1 MYGRGNR
8 PLQDH
13 GYGCPTRRWSE
24 GRPPIEVG
32 PVTPISLLEV
42 RPMRPPCLQRQLPAP
57 RYLRRKSIGDPS
69 VLWRLPWHNQHKE
82 VFWRLTLDALPT
94 AARLHNASSACVCG
108 APGPNWL
115 HHFWSC
121 PVAVSLL
128 AVLTDHLQSRD
139 MLPVPLLPLH
149 VLLAQPPSS
158 RLRAG
163 VWRVVCLAFVCAL
176 DHVRKAACA
185 IALAGVPSV
194 PPSAPDTSVPL
205 MINRAIA
212 RFWDLLTEFCV
223 LNAAPDSWQ
232 HSVVASHPSSYG
244 TTPGLFS
251 ALCHE
256 IA

>member
-1 MYGRGNR
+1 
-8 PLQDH
+8 
-13 GYGCPTRRWSE
+13 
-24 GRPPIEVG
+24 
-32 PVTPISLLEV
+32 
-42 RPMRPPCLQRQLPAP
+42 MRPPCLQRQLPAP

-158 RLRAG
+158 RLHAG
-163 VWRVVCLAFVCAL
+163 VWRVLCLAFVCAL

-185 IALAGVPSV
+185 IGLAGVPSV

-232 HSVVASHPSSYG
+232 HSVVASHPFFVWNNSWVV
-244 TTPGLFS
+244 LR
-251 ALCHE
+251 ALP
-256 IA
+256 